1 VNDDLDDSDSKLL
14 PVLATVESW
23 RDSCMPA
30 TIEAHGPAARF
41 AWEEFF
47 HGEIRNAYTRRN
59 YLHAVRQFLAW
70 TDARGIDLPRIAPAH
85 VGAYLDESTTSA
97 PTKKLHL
104 AAIRAF
110 FDRLVLRHVVVLNP
124 AQSVRGPKHATVE
137 GRTPEIGPAQIRQL
151 LSSIASCDVVAVRD
165 RALIATLVY
174 TAARVGAVVRLRMR
188 DLHRDEATWSIR
200 FHEKGGKQR
209 EIPVREDLRHLL
221 SDYLALAAT
230 WPADAPLFRSAV
242 GKTKSLS
249 DRSLTP
255 GDACRM
261 LKRRLRRA
269 GLPSRLSPHS
279 FRVAVITDLLQHGAS
294 LDDVQNLAGHADPR
308 TTRLYDRRQRQVTR
322 NLVERISI

>member
-1 VNDDLDDSDSKLL
+1 
-14 PVLATVESW
+14 
-23 RDSCMPA
+23 MPA
-30 TIEAHGPAARF
+30 TIESHGPAARF

-47 HGEIRNAYTRRN
+47 LGEIRNEYTRRN
-59 YLHAVRQFLAW
+59 YLHAVRQFLSW
-70 TDARGIDLPRIAPAH
+70 TDARGVELTRIAPMH

-97 PTKKLHL
+97 PTKKLRL

-137 GRTPEIGPAQIRQL
+137 GRTPEIGPTQVRQL
-151 LSSIASCDVVAVRD
+151 LGSITSCDVVASRD
-165 RALIATLVY
+165 RALIATLIY
-174 TAARVGAVVRLRMR
+174 TAARVGAVVRLRLR
-188 DLHRDEATWSIR
+188 DLLRDEATWSIR

-209 EIPVREDLRHLL
+209 EIPVREDLRRLL
-221 SDYLALAAT
+221 SDYLALAGAAT
-230 WPADAPLFRSAV
+230 WPTDAPLFRSAI

-249 DRSLTP
+249 DKPLTP

-261 LKRRLRRA
+261 LKRRLRHA
-269 GLPSRLSPHS
+269 ELPMRLSPHS

-294 LDDVQNLAGHADPR
+294 LEDVQNLAGHADPR
-308 TTRLYDRRQRQVTR
+308 TTRLYDRRQRQITR

>member
-1 VNDDLDDSDSKLL
+1 
-14 PVLATVESW
+14 
-23 RDSCMPA
+23 MPT
-30 TIEAHGPAARF
+30 TIVAHGPAARF

-47 HGEIRNAYTRRN
+47 RGEIRNEYTRRN
-59 YLHAVRQFLAW
+59 YLHAVRRFLAW
-70 TDARGIDLPRIAPAH
+70 TDAHGIDLPRIAPAH
-85 VGAYLDESTTSA
+85 VGAYLDESTASA

-124 AQSVRGPKHATVE
+124 AQSVRGPRHATVE
-137 GRTPEIGPAQIRQL
+137 GRTPEIVPAQVRRL
-151 LSSIASCDVVAVRD
+151 LDSIGSADVVACRD

-174 TAARVGAVVRLRMR
+174 TAARVGAVVRLRLR
-188 DLHRDEATWSIR
+188 DLLRDEATWSIR

-209 EIPVREDLRHLL
+209 EIPVREDLCQLL
-221 SDYLALAAT
+221 SEYLALAGAAT
-230 WPADAPLFRSAV
+230 WPVDAPLFSSAV

-249 DRSLTP
+249 AKPLSP

-269 GLPSRLSPHS
+269 ELPMRLSPHS

-294 LDDVQNLAGHADPR
+294 LEDVQNLAGHADPR

-322 NLVERISI
+322 NLVERITI

>member
-1 VNDDLDDSDSKLL
+1 
-14 PVLATVESW
+14 
-23 RDSCMPA
+23 MPA

-47 HGEIRNAYTRRN
+47 RGEIRNDYTRRN
-59 YLHAVRQFLAW
+59 YLHAVRRFLSW
-70 TDARGIDLPRIAPAH
+70 TEAHGIELARIAPAH
-85 VGAYLDESTTSA
+85 VGAYLDESTASA

-137 GRTPEIGPAQIRQL
+137 GRTPEIGPAQVRQL
-151 LSSIASCDVVAVRD
+151 LGSISPADVVACRD

-174 TAARVGAVVRLRMR
+174 TAARVGAVVRLRVR
-188 DLHRDEATWSIR
+188 DLHRDEGTWSIR
-200 FHEKGGKQR
+200 FDEKGGKQR

-221 SDYLALAAT
+221 SDYLGLAGAAT

-242 GKTKSLS
+242 GKSKTLS
-249 DRSLTP
+249 DRPLSP

-269 GLPSRLSPHS
+269 GLPGRLSPHS

-294 LDDVQNLAGHADPR
+294 LEDVQNLAGHADPR

-322 NLVERISI
+322 NLVERITI

>member
-1 VNDDLDDSDSKLL
+1 MNDDSVTELL
-14 PVLATVESW
+14 PVLHAVESW
-23 RDSCMPA
+23 RDSCIPA

-47 HGEIRNAYTRRN
+47 RGEIRNEYTRRN
-59 YLHAVRQFLAW
+59 YLHAVRRFLTW
-70 TDARGIDLPRIAPAH
+70 TEERGIELPRIAPAH
-85 VGAYLDESTTSA
+85 VGAYLDESTASA

-124 AQSVRGPKHATVE
+124 AQSVRGPRHATVE
-137 GRTPEIGPAQIRQL
+137 GRTPEIGPAQVRQL
-151 LSSIASCDVVAVRD
+151 LDSIGSADVVACRD

-174 TAARVGAVVRLRMR
+174 TAARVGAVVRLRLR
-188 DLHRDEATWSIR
+188 DLLRDEATWSIR

-209 EIPVREDLRHLL
+209 EIPAREDLRQLL
-221 SDYLALAAT
+221 SGYLALANAAT
-230 WPADAPLFRSAV
+230 WPVDAPLFRAAI

-249 DRSLTP
+249 DKPLSP

-269 GLPSRLSPHS
+269 ELPMRLSPHS

-294 LDDVQNLAGHADPR
+294 LEDVQNLAGHADPR

-322 NLVERISI
+322 NLVERITI

>member
-1 VNDDLDDSDSKLL
+1 MNDDSVIELL
-14 PVLATVESW
+14 PVLPAVERW

-30 TIEAHGPAARF
+30 TIEGHGPAARF

-59 YLHAVRQFLAW
+59 YLHAVRRFLAW
-70 TDARGIDLPRIAPAH
+70 TESRGIDLPCIAPAH

-104 AAIRAF
+104 AALRAF

-151 LSSIASCDVVAVRD
+151 LGSMTSCDVVAVRD

-174 TAARVGAVVRLRMR
+174 TAARVGAVVRLRLR
-188 DLHRDEATWSIR
+188 YLHRDEATWSIR
-200 FHEKGGKQR
+200 FQEKGGKQR
-209 EIPVREDLRHLL
+209 EIPVRDDLRHLL
-221 SDYLALAAT
+221 SDYLTLARAAT

-242 GKTKSLS
+242 GKTKVLT
-249 DRSLTP
+249 DRPLTP

-294 LDDVQNLAGHADPR
+294 LEDVQNLAGHADPR
-308 TTRLYDRRQRQVTR
+308 TTRLYDRRQRLVTR
-322 NLVERISI
+322 NLVERITI

>member
-1 VNDDLDDSDSKLL
+1 
-14 PVLATVESW
+14 
-23 RDSCMPA
+23 MPA
-30 TIEAHGPAARF
+30 TIDAHGPAARF

-47 HGEIRNAYTRRN
+47 LGEIRNAHTRRN
-59 YLHAVRQFLAW
+59 YLHAVRRFLVW
-70 TDARGIDLPRIAPAH
+70 TEARGIELPHIAPAH
-85 VGAYLDESTTSA
+85 VGAYLDESTASA

-110 FDRLVLRHVVVLNP
+110 FDRLVLRHIVVLNP

-137 GRTPEIGPAQIRQL
+137 GRTPEIGAAQVRQL
-151 LSSIASCDVVAVRD
+151 LGSIDSADVVTCRD
-165 RALIATLVY
+165 RALIATLLY
-174 TAARVGAVVRLRMR
+174 TAARIGAVVRLRGR
-188 DLHRDEATWSIR
+188 DIIRDEATWSIR

-209 EIPVREDLRHLL
+209 EIPVRDDLRQLL
-221 SDYLALAAT
+221 SAYLSLAGAVT
-230 WPADAPLFRSAV
+230 WPADAPLFRSAI

-249 DRSLTP
+249 DRPLTP

-269 GLPSRLSPHS
+269 ELPSRLSPHS

-294 LDDVQNLAGHADPR
+294 LEDVQNLAGHADPR

-322 NLVERISI
+322 NLVERITI

>member
-1 VNDDLDDSDSKLL
+1 
-14 PVLATVESW
+14 
-23 RDSCMPA
+23 MPA
-30 TIEAHGPAARF
+30 MIEAHGPAARF

-47 HGEIRNAYTRRN
+47 RGEIRNEYTRRN
-59 YLHAVRQFLAW
+59 YLHAVRRFLAW
-70 TDARGIDLPRIAPAH
+70 TEERGIELHRIAPAH

-110 FDRLVLRHVVVLNP
+110 FDRLVVRHVVLLNP

-137 GRTPEIGPAQIRQL
+137 GRTPEIGPSQVRQL
-151 LSSIASCDVVAVRD
+151 LGSIPTSNVVARRD

-174 TAARVGAVVRLRMR
+174 TAARVGAVVRLRVR
-188 DLHRDEATWSIR
+188 DLFRDEGTWSIR
-200 FHEKGGKQR
+200 FQEKGGKQR

-221 SDYLALAAT
+221 SDYLALAGAAT
-230 WPADAPLFRSAV
+230 WPVDAPLFRAAI
-242 GKTKSLS
+242 GKTASLN
-249 DRSLTP
+249 DRPLTP

-261 LKRRLRRA
+261 LKRRLQRA
-269 GLPSRLSPHS
+269 GLPARLSPHS

-294 LDDVQNLAGHADPR
+294 LEDVQNLAGHADPR

-322 NLVERISI
+322 NLVERITI